1 MNSPIKWV
9 GGKRN
14 LRKLLVSIM
23 PNHFQYVEVFGGA
36 AWVLL
41 GKQKSKLE
49 ILNDIN
55 GDLINFYKVIQD
67 KDKCDLLINKLNY
80 LPKSRELFNDFKIEM
95 ESETNEVNKATM
107 FYYLLKLTF
116 GGDLINPRYTIPN
129 DGRKNINYDKI
140 PEEFW
145 ALHERLKDVYIE
157 NKNFEYIIT
166 KYDRKDGKVLFY
178 LDPPYLDTFGYQS
191 KKFTYEDYRK
201 MKELLNNIKGQFI
214 ITCNDKPELRE
225 LFKDNQ
231 ILDNKVHYSLSGASD
246 ACKEYGELIIT
257 NYKIEDIKTA

>member
-1 MNSPIKWV
+1 MDSPIKWV

-14 LRKLLVSIM
+14 LRKKLISIM
-23 PNHFQYVEVFGGA
+23 PEHMQYTEVFGGA

-41 GKQKSKLE
+41 DKPKSKLE
-49 ILNDIN
+49 IFNDIN
-55 GDLINFYKVIQD
+55 GDLINFYRVIQS
-67 KDKCDLLINKLNY
+67 KLKCELLINKINM
-80 LPKSRELFNDFKIEM
+80 LPKSREIFDSFKTKI
-95 ESETNEVNKATM
+95 ESETNEINKALM

-157 NKNFEYIIT
+157 NKDFEYIIT
-166 KYDRKDGKVLFY
+166 KYDRKDGNVLFY
-178 LDPPYLDTFGYQS
+178 LDPPYLDTFGYQT
-191 KKFTYEDYRK
+191 KKFTYENYK
-201 MKELLNNIKGQFI
+201 NMKLLLNNINGKFI
-214 ITCNDKPELRE
+214 ITCNDKFELRE
-225 LFKDNQ
+225 LFKDNY
-231 ILDNKVHYSLSGASD
+231 IIDNQVHYSLSGSSD

-257 NYKIEDIKTA
+257 NYKIA